1 MAGRWISAKFADV
14 SANAYAA
21 DAGAIWK
28 ATPNIQTALVV
39 ANAGTKLKFLN
50 QEDSL
55 PLTVRCGA
63 AYLIGWG
70 IFFLY
75 YVSVARRTAA
85 LREDVERLKN
95 SLNRGK

>member
-1 MAGRWISAKFADV
+1 MKDLGSVF
-14 SANAYAA
+14 
-21 DAGAIWK
+21 
-28 ATPNIQTALVV
+28 
-39 ANAGTKLKFLN
+39 
-50 QEDSL
+50 
-55 PLTVRCGA
+55 A